1 MRRAGR
7 GSATGNGPY
16 HCMPHPFMHGQVVV
30 E

>member
-7 GSATGNGPY
+7 GSSAGNGPC
-16 HCMPHPFMHGQVVV
+16 HRMPHPFMHGRVVV